1 MRFTDGQRN
10 MQQWHWIC
18 LGLYA
23 QSLSVSCMKCT
34 SSKRVIFYFCLCHCR
49 FIRPIQPRCKMQ
61 SRRQFRHRCLSSQ
74 WASATQK
81 KSFNFFSRVTFK
93 TDQHKQLAYV
103 FFFCKQ
109 QWTTSWAIG
118 RSMACQCSQQTEC
131 FNFHFG
137 IYSFFHPTAV
147 CRFRSFHHGMHQ
159 NMFRVGHAFM
169 TINKNIGRKT
179 WFNLVI
185 VGFFS

>member
-1 MRFTDGQRN
+1 MHNHYPWVAWNARLQKGSFSTFACVIAVSFGQFNQDARCSHVANSVIVVCSRKCNTKKRF
-10 MQQWHWIC
+10 
-18 LGLYA
+18 Y
-23 QSLSVSCMKCT
+23 
-34 SSKRVIFYFCLCHCR
+34 
-49 FIRPIQPRCKMQ
+49 
-61 SRRQFRHRCLSSQ
+61 
-74 WASATQK
+74 
-81 KSFNFFSRVTFK
+81 FFSRVTFK